1 MAYTDQ
7 KVLPKRED
15 RLRTCNAY
23 GGSSCGLVNDSRGGC
38 LVNSGRSFSQAGGCQ
53 MNLALTIIG
62 TIPGAYILMHSPPG
76 CGGSLNQ
83 FELGY
88 RIAKGRGRARTD
100 HWGTNNL
107 DESDLVHGGEKTG
120 PAIIQATPSPRLIFI
135 ITTCTPPSSAIRGRV
150 APQCSPGD
158 VGGAGPLRRLRTHIS
173 ATATTPSTTAWP
185 VPGLHPPSKIST
197 R

>member
-76 CGGSLNQ
+76 CGG
-83 FELGY
+83 
-88 RIAKGRGRARTD
+88 
-100 HWGTNNL
+100 
-107 DESDLVHGGEKTG
+107 
-120 PAIIQATPSPRLIFI
+120 
-135 ITTCTPPSSAIRGRV
+135 PPI
-150 APQCSPGD
+150 
-158 VGGAGPLRRLRTHIS
+158 GA
-173 ATATTPSTTAWP
+173 
-185 VPGLHPPSKIST
+185 
-197 R
+197 